1 MSVHTI
7 DSAYFEKVKDENYRP
22 GFLERLLNFLT
33 CRCDANEEQFT
44 IAPVSFIQLFR
55 FGSRTDKLLA
65 IVGAICGILAGMVYT
80 FPYFISGKLATV
92 LIEHGPG
99 DSKLLTE
106 GYLYVSLDLII
117 AVCVFVLTFF
127 QNFLLKKACT
137 NIIANIRI
145 EFIKALLR
153 QDATWLDKQ
162 KFGALNAELT
172 ENIDIIND
180 GVSEKVG
187 MVIRGFSAVIGCCI
201 FDAIVNWKAFLIV
214 FGGAPISV
222 ILMSFMGKL
231 VHTTT
236 KKQLPYSEKAAAVL
250 QESLINVKTVQCC
263 NGQKE
268 MIDRYCKILHD
279 GRKHGVM
286 SFFWNGF
293 FDGTTFGV
301 LYIIYG
307 ITF

>member
-1 MSVHTI
+1 MSVLKNNNTLSH
-7 DSAYFEKVKDENYRP
+7 EVKNESYQP
-22 GFLERLLNFLT
+22 GFFERWFNFLT
-33 CRCDANEEQFT
+33 CRCDVNEEEFT
-44 IAPVSFIQLFR
+44 IAPVNFIELFR
-55 FGSRTDKLLA
+55 FGSRTDKLLV
-65 IVGAICGILAGMVYT
+65 IIGVICGIISGMAYT
-80 FPYFISGKLATV
+80 FPYYISGKLATV
-92 LIEHGPG
+92 LIERGPG

-106 GYLYVSLDLII
+106 GYPYVALDLVI
-117 AVCVFVLTFF
+117 AVFMFILTFF

-137 NIIANIRI
+137 NIITNLRV

-153 QDATWLDKQ
+153 QDAAWLDKQ
-162 KFGALNAELT
+162 KFGVLNAELT
-172 ENIDIIND
+172 ENIDVIKD
-180 GVSEKVG
+180 GIGEKVG

-201 FDAIVNWKAFLIV
+201 FGIFVDWKGLLIV

-222 ILMSFMGKL
+222 ILMSFMGRL

-263 NGQKE
+263 NGE
-268 MIDRYCKILHD
+268 REIIDRYCKTLKG
-279 GRKHGVM
+279 GRGYSVL

-293 FDGTTFGV
+293 FDGATFIV
-301 LYIIYG
+301 LYFFFG